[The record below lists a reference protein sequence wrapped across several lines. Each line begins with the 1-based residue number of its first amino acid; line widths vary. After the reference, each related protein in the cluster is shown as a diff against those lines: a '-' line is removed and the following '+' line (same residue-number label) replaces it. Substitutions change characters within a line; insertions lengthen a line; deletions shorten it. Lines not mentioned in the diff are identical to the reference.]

1 MQRGYRVLLGSCVA
15 GSGTVVGITYARATS
30 TERRKI
36 RVGLNG
42 VTRFLR
48 SVSIG
53 LLISL
58 DYWWAGRGLE
68 EVGELH
74 DMW

>member
-1 MQRGYRVLLGSCVA
+1 MIIITGEVMRGVLLGTGVA
-15 GSGTVVGITYARATS
+15 GALGGITYATATS
-30 TERRKI
+30 TERRKLRI
-36 RVGLNG
+36 GLSG

-68 EVGELH
+68 EVS
-74 DMW
+74 